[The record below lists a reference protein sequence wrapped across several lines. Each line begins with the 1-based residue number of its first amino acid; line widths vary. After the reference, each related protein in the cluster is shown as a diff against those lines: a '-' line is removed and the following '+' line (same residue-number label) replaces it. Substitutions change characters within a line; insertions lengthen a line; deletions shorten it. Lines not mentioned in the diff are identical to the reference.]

1 MRNQMLTETG
11 KKSMPTTE
19 PDIAQRLQLLQDEF
33 SRQLPGKLEQLDATW
48 RTIEGGDLSL
58 LSSLYQQAHSL
69 TGSGATFGFVELS
82 RASRSLEQTLQA
94 LLAAGAGLGE
104 TQRAHISKWLQ
115 LVQESSK
122 MAAGAGVINIM
133 STENAAPGT
142 SLKPDNARLIYLI
155 EDDALLA
162 KHLAAQI
169 SHFGYTVRIFSS
181 TREARETIRQKAP
194 AAIIADI
201 SFTEGTK
208 AGIEAMQALR
218 MEGYAL
224 PPLIFISSRKDFV
237 TRLEAIRAGGQAY
250 FTKPADIGSLV
261 DKLDQLTSTIKSE
274 PFRVLIVED
283 TAILAEVYAKTLE
296 QAGMVTRQVTD
307 PMQVMEALDDFS
319 PELILMDINMP
330 GASGEEV
337 AQVLRQQ
344 EIHVSVP
351 IVFLSGETDKGRQ
364 LAAMV
369 HGGDDFLVKP
379 IQPEH
384 LISSVS
390 SRIERYRVL
399 RNFMVRDSLTG
410 LLNHTKTK
418 EQLDI
423 EIERAR
429 RQNRPLSFAMIDL
442 DHFKNVN
449 DTYGHPTG
457 DKVLKSLARLLQQR
471 LRKVDV
477 IGRYGGE
484 EFAIIL
490 ADTSGPDAVRTL
502 DGIRKDLAKIRQHG
516 EKAEFTVTFSC
527 GVASYPD
534 FAAPEA
540 ISSAADK
547 ALYRAKHD
555 GRNRVVLAACKPT

>member
-1 MRNQMLTETG
+1 MT
-11 KKSMPTTE
+11 TTE
-19 PDIAQRLQLLQDEF
+19 PDLAQRLQLLQDEF
-33 SRQLPGKLEQLDATW
+33 ARQLPEKLAHLETTW
-48 RTIEGGDLSL
+48 SEVKGGNLSL
-58 LSSLYQQAHSL
+58 LPMLHRLAHSL
-69 TGSGATFGFVELS
+69 TGAGATFGFIELS
-82 RASRSLEQTLQA
+82 RASRSLEQALQA
-94 LLAAGAGLGE
+94 RLAGGAGISE
-104 TQRAHISKWLQ
+104 TQASHIGKLIQ
-115 LVQESSK
+115 HVHESTKLAPS
-122 MAAGAGVINIM
+122 AGMINM
-133 STENAAPGT
+133 LNTEDVPASASP
-142 SLKPDNARLIYLI
+142 LPEDARLIYLI

-162 KHLAAQI
+162 EHLSAQI
-169 SHFGYTVRIFSS
+169 SHFGYTVRIFS
-181 TREARETIRQKAP
+181 RPEEARKNIQRKAP
-194 AAIIADI
+194 AAIISDI
-201 SFTEGTK
+201 SFAEGEK
-208 AGIEAMQALR
+208 AGIESMLALR
-218 MEGYAL
+218 HAGYAL
-224 PPLIFISSRKDFV
+224 PPLIFISSRKDFL
-237 TRLEAIRAGGQAY
+237 TRLEAIRAGGLAY
-250 FTKPADIGSLV
+250 IHKPADIGGLI
-261 DKLDQLTSTIKSE
+261 DKLDKLTSTARPE

-283 TAILAEVYAKTLE
+283 TALLAAVYAQTLE
-296 QAGMVTRQVTD
+296 QAGMVTRRVND
-307 PMQVMEALDDFS
+307 PMQVMETLEDFS

-351 IVFLSGETDKGRQ
+351 IAFLSGETDKGRQ
-364 LAAMV
+364 LAAMG

-384 LISSVS
+384 LIASVT
-390 SRIERYRVL
+390 SRIERYRIL

-418 EQLDI
+418 EQLDV

-442 DHFKNVN
+442 DHFKRVN

-484 EFAIIL
+484 EFAVIL
-490 ADTSGPDAVRTL
+490 TDTSGPDAVRIL
-502 DGIRKDLAKIRQHG
+502 DSIRKDLAQIRQHG
-516 EKAEFTVTFSC
+516 ENTEFSVTFSC

-534 FAAPEA
+534 FATPEA
-540 ISSAADK
+540 INSAADK

-555 GRNRVVLAACKPT
+555 GRNRVVLAAYKLKQKD